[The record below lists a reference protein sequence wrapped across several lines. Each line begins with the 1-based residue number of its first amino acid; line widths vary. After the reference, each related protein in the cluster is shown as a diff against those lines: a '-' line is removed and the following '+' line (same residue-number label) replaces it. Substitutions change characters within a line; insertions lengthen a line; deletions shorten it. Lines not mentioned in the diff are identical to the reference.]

1 MGFEAAEAAEYVP
14 VLYQTFWALVP
25 PLVAILLALITK
37 EVYSSLF
44 AGVIVGGLIY
54 SYSYT
59 SPYVN
64 PVMSLNHIFKDGLI
78 KQLSD
83 EGHVGIL
90 IFLVFLGIIV
100 AMMNKAGGSAAFGE
114 WASSAFTQEDP
125 QCLLRH
131 FSDALSLSMT
141 ISTVLPSVR

>member
-14 VLYQTFWALVP
+14 VLFQTFWALVP
-25 PLVAILLALITK
+25 PLVAIILALITK

-44 AGVIVGGLIY
+44 AGVIVGGLLY

-90 IFLVFLGIIV
+90 LFLVFLGIIV

-114 WASSAFTQEDP
+114 WASKRVHSRRSAMLATTLLG
-125 QCLLRH
+125 CLI
-131 FSDALSLSMT
+131 FIDD
-141 ISTVLPSVR
+141 